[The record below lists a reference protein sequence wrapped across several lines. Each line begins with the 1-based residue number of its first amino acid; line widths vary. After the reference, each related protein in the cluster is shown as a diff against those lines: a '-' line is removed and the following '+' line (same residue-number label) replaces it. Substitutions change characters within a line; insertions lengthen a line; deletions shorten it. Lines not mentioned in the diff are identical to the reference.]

1 MGATFAGARRDDI
14 MYQLLFFFIGPSN
27 LGKSE
32 LKRIIRALFG
42 PKMWHQPDLNI
53 WGRPFAAG
61 AQADFTIL

>member
-1 MGATFAGARRDDI
+1 

-32 LKRIIRALFG
+32 LKRIIQALYG
-42 PKMWHQPDLNI
+42 PKMWHQPDLNV

-61 AQADFTIL
+61 ALISQFSHLNKIVD